1 MIVAESEVNGGSH
14 AEEDEN
20 YFVSM
25 TDMMVGILFIFIIML
40 MVFALNFQQQ
50 TDETKILTAEQ
61 EEQLR
66 KANELAEQIADLRRQ
81 IASEIT
87 ELNKADQARAEL
99 LETIQKRLDTVGL
112 KVTIDRDTGV
122 LRLTEDAIRFAPESS
137 ELNATAARNVD
148 AVSRVLLDV
157 LPTYTACPT
166 GITCPPSTGYVVETV
181 FIEGHTDVTG
191 SDSMNWRLSTERAV
205 NTYRRIVDNFPDLRA
220 LVNSDGREI
229 LSVSGYA
236 YTRPAVDR
244 DDSEGYRINRR
255 IDLRFVMEADRRER
269 LNEVLKLLDR
279 MEQKVNEL
287 KTPSGGEPAPTQRLR
302 LGASS

>member
-1 MIVAESEVNGGSH
+1 MIAAESDVNGSH

-25 TDMMVGILFIFIIML
+25 TDMMVGILFVFIIML
-40 MVFALNFQQQ
+40 MVFAFNFQQQ
-50 TDETKILTAEQ
+50 TDDTKILTVAQ

-66 KANELAEQIADLRRQ
+66 KANELADQIADLRRQ
-81 IASEIT
+81 IAGEIT

-137 ELNATAARNVD
+137 ILDETAARNVD
-148 AVSRVLLDV
+148 AVSKVLLDV
-157 LPTYTACPT
+157 LPTYTTCLTA
-166 GITCPPSTGYVVETV
+166 ITCPPSSGYVVETV
-181 FIEGHTDVTG
+181 FIEGHTDKTG
-191 SDSMNWRLSTERAV
+191 SDGLNWRLSTERAV
-205 NTYRRIVDNFPDLRA
+205 NTYRRIVDNFPSLRA
-220 LVNSDGREI
+220 LLNSDGQEI

-244 DDSEGYRINRR
+244 DDSEGYQINRR

-269 LNEVLKLLDR
+269 LNEVLRLLDR
-279 MEQKVNEL
+279 MEQKVSEL
-287 KTPSGGEPAPTQRLR
+287 QTPSSSAPASLR
-302 LGASS
+302 SPRSEASP

>member
-1 MIVAESEVNGGSH
+1 MIAAGSEENGDSP
-14 AEEDEN
+14 EEDEN

-40 MVFALNFQQQ
+40 MVFAFNFQQQ

-81 IASEIT
+81 IADEIT

-99 LETIQKRLDTVGL
+99 LDTIQKRLDAVGL

-122 LRLTEDAIRFAPESS
+122 LRLTEDAIRFAPNSS
-137 ELNATAARNVD
+137 VLDETAARNVD
-148 AVSRVLLDV
+148 AVSKVLLEV
-157 LPTYTACPT
+157 LPTYTACQAV
-166 GITCPPSTGYVVETV
+166 ITCPRRSGYVVETV
-181 FIEGHTDVTG
+181 FIEGHTDKTG
-191 SDSMNWRLSTERAV
+191 LDSENWRLSTERAV
-205 NTYRRIVDNFPDLRA
+205 NTYRRIVDNFPSLRK

-244 DDSEGYRINRR
+244 DDAEGYRINRR

-279 MEQKVNEL
+279 MEQKVREL
-287 KTPSGGEPAPTQRLR
+287 QTPSSSAPTSARSPRLE
-302 LGASS
+302 ASP

>member
-1 MIVAESEVNGGSH
+1 MIAAEGEENGDSH

-40 MVFALNFQQQ
+40 MVFAFNFQQQ

-66 KANELAEQIADLRRQ
+66 KANELAVQIADLRRQ
-81 IASEIT
+81 IAGEII
-87 ELNKADQARAEL
+87 ELNKADQARTEL
-99 LETIQKRLDTVGL
+99 LETIQKRLDAVGL

-122 LRLTEDAIRFAPESS
+122 LRLTEDAIRFTSNSS
-137 ELNATAARNVD
+137 VLDETAARNVD
-148 AVSRVLLDV
+148 AVSKVLLDV
-157 LPTYTACPT
+157 LPTYTACLAV
-166 GITCPPSTGYVVETV
+166 ITCPPSSGYVVETV
-181 FIEGHTDVTG
+181 FIEGHTDKRG
-191 SDSMNWRLSTERAV
+191 SDSLNWPLSTERAV
-205 NTYRRIVDNFPDLRA
+205 NTYRRMVDIFPSLRA

-229 LSVSGYA
+229 LSVSAYA

-244 DDSEGYRINRR
+244 EDEEAHKMNRR

-279 MEQKVNEL
+279 MEQKVSEL
-287 KTPSGGEPAPTQRLR
+287 QTPSSSAPTSMRSPRLE
-302 LGASS
+302 APP